1 MKMTLFWRR
10 NLLLLSQLCLFLTV
24 GAMNAAAAW
33 PTRLFAPY
41 ADFTAWPPYDIVGEG
56 TNTGLRY
63 ATLAFIVADT
73 SQNATSASPTN
84 IPAWGGYTAYSA
96 ASGYRLGD
104 IETFRALGG
113 DVVISFGGAAGTE
126 LAEYITDTNRLQA
139 AYQSVVTRYSA
150 TRIDFDIEGA
160 ADADKISINRRST
173 VLAALQAAAAAAGKT
188 LQISLTLPV
197 LPTGLDADGL
207 YVLQSAV
214 SNGVNLATVN
224 IMTMDYG
231 DGAAPNPSG
240 KMGTYAIQAATNLFL
255 QLKSVYAAAHLTK
268 TDAQL
273 WQMVGLTP
281 LLGVNDVSDET
292 FDQTAAA
299 QVVAYATSQNLGMLA
314 FWSLNRDVPGGAGI
328 TQTTNQFT
336 DVFLAYGNAAS
347 PTPVVSAG
355 DAGVILPKTGVTNL
369 VFPVTLS
376 VASTGAV
383 SVAYFTGN
391 GTAAAPGDYAATN
404 GTLVFTAGQ
413 TARTVSVPVYGSTN
427 AGANKSFYLNLT
439 NVVGA
444 NLFAAQATGTII
456 NNNTGGGSTGSGI
469 AAITQ
474 QWQVTYAAA
483 GFTAVLTLS
492 NPNRTNITIN
502 SLAFNA
508 PYASV
513 SWIACDTNL
522 FDWVVPTQSGT
533 LFTINQ
539 GWSPAAVIPANGSLE
554 LTFSASPGGSSSIAP
569 TNVVINGI
577 ALGSHGGVATV
588 PQLKSMSVSGRNIVL
603 SWQPSP
609 GQTNVVQVSTNLLNW
624 TTVSPPV
631 YVTGSVGSTT
641 TNWTDVGGTTNG
653 RVRFYRVMLEN

>member
-10 NLLLLSQLCLFLTV
+10 NLLLLSQLCLLLAV

-73 SQNATSASPTN
+73 SQTATTASPTN

-160 ADADKISINRRST
+160 ADADKVSINRRST

-214 SNGVNLATVN
+214 SNRVNLATVN

-240 KMGTYAIQAATNLFL
+240 KMGTYAIQAATNLFG
-255 QLKSVYAAAHLTK
+255 QLKSVYAAAQIAK
-268 TDAQL
+268 TDSEL

-336 DVFLAYGNAAS
+336 HIFLAYGS
-347 PTPVVSAG
+347 
-355 DAGVILPKTGVTNL
+355 
-369 VFPVTLS
+369 
-376 VASTGAV
+376 
-383 SVAYFTGN
+383 
-391 GTAAAPGDYAATN
+391 
-404 GTLVFTAGQ
+404 
-413 TARTVSVPVYGSTN
+413 GS
-427 AGANKSFYLNLT
+427 K
-439 NVVGA
+439 
-444 NLFAAQATGTII
+444 
-456 NNNTGGGSTGSGI
+456 
-469 AAITQ
+469 
-474 QWQVTYAAA
+474 
-483 GFTAVLTLS
+483 
-492 NPNRTNITIN
+492 
-502 SLAFNA
+502 
-508 PYASV
+508 
-513 SWIACDTNL
+513 
-522 FDWVVPTQSGT
+522 
-533 LFTINQ
+533 
-539 GWSPAAVIPANGSLE
+539 
-554 LTFSASPGGSSSIAP
+554 
-569 TNVVINGI
+569 
-577 ALGSHGGVATV
+577 V

-624 TTVSPPV
+624 ITVSPPV
-631 YVTGSVGSTT
+631 YVTGSVGTTT

-653 RVRFYRVMLEN
+653 KVRFYRVMLEN